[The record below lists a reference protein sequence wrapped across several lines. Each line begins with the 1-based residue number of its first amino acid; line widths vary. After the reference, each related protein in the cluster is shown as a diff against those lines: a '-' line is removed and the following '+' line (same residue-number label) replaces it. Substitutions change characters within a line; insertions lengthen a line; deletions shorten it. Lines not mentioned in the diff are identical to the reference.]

1 MSEHVVLRKD
11 GGIAWLVLN
20 RPEKRNALNL
30 AMWQRLPDLLA
41 EVERDPDVKVL
52 VLRGADARAF
62 SAGADI
68 SEFEEL
74 RSTPEDARSYNDT
87 SERAEHALMNL
98 SKPTIALVQ
107 GPCIGGGCGLA
118 VACDLRFCDDTA
130 RFGITPAKLGIVY
143 SLKATKALVDTVG
156 PSNAKE
162 ILFTGLHVPADRALR
177 MGLVNAIVPA
187 AELESHVSDIARTI
201 ASRAQSSV
209 RATKRITRLILDGL
223 ADDDEESRR
232 LRIGS
237 FTSEDYREGVR
248 AFLEKRSP
256 DFTYS

>member
-11 GGIAWLVLN
+11 GDLAWLVLN
-20 RPEKRNALNL
+20 RPEKRNAMNL

-41 EVERDPDVKVL
+41 EVERDPNVKVL

-87 SERAEHALMNL
+87 TERAERALMNL

-143 SLKATKALVDTVG
+143 SFQSTKALVDTVG

-187 AELESHVSDIARTI
+187 VELESHVTDIARTI
-201 ASRAQSSV
+201 ASRAQYSV
-209 RATKRITRLILDGL
+209 RGTKRITRLILDGL

-232 LRIGS
+232 LRIES

>member
-11 GGIAWLVLN
+11 GDIAWLVLN
-20 RPEKRNALNL
+20 RPEKRNAMNL
-30 AMWQRLPDLLA
+30 AMWQRLPDLLT

-87 SERAEHALMNL
+87 SERAEHTLMNL
-98 SKPTIALVQ
+98 TKPTIALVQ

-143 SLKATKALVDTVG
+143 SLKATKALIDTVG

-177 MGLVNAIVPA
+177 MGLVNALVPA
-187 AELESHVSDIARTI
+187 AELESHVTDIARTI
-201 ASRAQSSV
+201 ASRAQHSV

-223 ADDDEESRR
+223 ADEDEESRR
-232 LRIGS
+232 LRTES

>member
-11 GGIAWLVLN
+11 GDIAWLVLN

-41 EVERDPDVKVL
+41 EVEGEQGVKVL
-52 VLRGADARAF
+52 VVRGADARAF

-74 RSTPEDARSYNDT
+74 RSTPEDALRYNDT
-87 SERAEHALMNL
+87 SERAEHALRNL

-143 SLKATKALVDTVG
+143 GLQATKALIDTVG

-162 ILFTGLHVPADRALR
+162 ILFTGLHVPSDWALH

-187 AELESHVSDIARTI
+187 AELESHVIEIARTI

-209 RATKRITRLILDGL
+209 RATKRMTRLILDGL
-223 ADDDEESRR
+223 ADDDEESRQ

-237 FTSEDYREGVR
+237 FTSQDYREGVR
-248 AFLEKRSP
+248 AFLEKRPP
-256 DFTYS
+256 DFTSS

>member
-1 MSEHVVLRKD
+1 MSEHVVLRKE
-11 GGIAWLVLN
+11 GAIAWLVLN
-20 RPEKRNALNL
+20 RPEKRNAMSL

-41 EVERDPDVKVL
+41 DVERDPDVKVL

-68 SEFEEL
+68 SEFEAL
-74 RSTPEDARSYNDT
+74 RSTPQDARRYND
-87 SERAEHALMNL
+87 SNERAEHALL
-98 SKPTIALVQ
+98 HLTKPTIALVQ
-107 GPCIGGGCGLA
+107 GACIGGGCGLA

-143 SLKATKALVDTVG
+143 SLQATKALIDVVG
-156 PSNAKE
+156 PSHAKE
-162 ILFTGLHVPADRALR
+162 LLFTGLHVPADRALH

-187 AELESHVSDIARTI
+187 AELESHVTDIALTI

-223 ADDDEESRR
+223 ADDDHESRR
-232 LRIGS
+232 LRTES
-237 FTSEDYREGVR
+237 FTSQDYREGVR
-248 AFLEKRSP
+248 AFLEKRPANFTSP
-256 DFTYS
+256 

>member
-1 MSEHVVLRKD
+1 
-11 GGIAWLVLN
+11 
-20 RPEKRNALNL
+20 
-30 AMWQRLPDLLA
+30 MWQRLLDLLA
-41 EVERDPDVKVL
+41 EVERDADVKVL
-52 VLRGADARAF
+52 VVRGTDARAF

-74 RSTPEDARSYNDT
+74 RSTPEDARSYNET
-87 SERAEHALMNL
+87 RERAEHALRNL
-98 SKPTIALVQ
+98 SKPTIAPVQ
-107 GPCIGGGCGLA
+107 GPCIGGGCGIA

-143 SLKATKALVDTVG
+143 SLTATKALIDIVG

-162 ILFTGLHVPADRALR
+162 ILFTGLHVPADRALH

-187 AELESHVSDIARTI
+187 AELESHVTGIAGTI
-201 ASRAQSSV
+201 ASRAQYSV
-209 RATKRITRLILDGL
+209 HATKRITRLILDGL

-232 LRIGS
+232 LRTES
-237 FTSEDYREGVR
+237 FTSKDYREGVR